1 MLLQKHKVIL
11 LLWLVV
17 TLHNSRLD
25 QSSSSRSSGPHNGSI
40 TSSSQSSDESEDPS
54 VSHNSIRNQRRQR
67 GHYQQATGS
76 YRSSSLPRHSSVSQY
91 RRSITMPNIKSQMEP
106 GSVSSYNNNSTLIGQ
121 IEPIRPP
128 GPPPSHNNVQLTTWL
143 QSLTG
148 EDPYIR
154 FHFIK
159 QEFYQLKIF
168 PGKYLKCKYS
178 SNICQPLR
186 YLKVIPLL
194 GYFLFVPDFKCQGV
208 LSSQVVK
215 ILRLVGTVSG
225 DKEFEFLYCNDD
237 DE

>member
-1 MLLQKHKVIL
+1 MFSYGSGSLSLGERLRLELGLAITLAFSLLVKVYWQQSQQFQSQKSSQFSLTKVPHFSLKIQNILCLMLLQKHKVIL

-154 FHFIK
+154 FHFI
-159 QEFYQLKIF
+159 
-168 PGKYLKCKYS
+168 
-178 SNICQPLR
+178 N
-186 YLKVIPLL
+186 
-194 GYFLFVPDFKCQGV
+194 
-208 LSSQVVK
+208 
-215 ILRLVGTVSG
+215 
-225 DKEFEFLYCNDD
+225 
-237 DE
+237 

>member
-1 MLLQKHKVIL
+1 MLVEKHKVIL

-54 VSHNSIRNQRRQR
+54 ISHNSIRNQRRQR

-91 RRSITMPNIKSQMEP
+91 RRSITMPNIKSQAEP
-106 GSVSSYNNNSTLIGQ
+106 GSVSVSSYNNNSTLIGQ

-128 GPPPSHNNVQLTTWL
+128 GPPNSHNNVQLTTWL

-148 EDPYIR
+148 EDSYIFR
-154 FHFIK
+154 FYF
-159 QEFYQLKIF
+159 
-168 PGKYLKCKYS
+168 
-178 SNICQPLR
+178 
-186 YLKVIPLL
+186 VI
-194 GYFLFVPDFKCQGV
+194 
-208 LSSQVVK
+208 
-215 ILRLVGTVSG
+215 
-225 DKEFEFLYCNDD
+225 
-237 DE
+237 

>member
-67 GHYQQATGS
+67 GHHQQATGS
-76 YRSSSLPRHSSVSQY
+76 YRSSSLPRHSSTSQY

-106 GSVSSYNNNSTLIGQ
+106 VSVSSYNNNSTLIGQ

-128 GPPPSHNNVQLTTWL
+128 APPTSHNNVQLTTWL

-154 FHFIK
+154 FQFIN
-159 QEFYQLKIF
+159 Y
-168 PGKYLKCKYS
+168 KYS
-178 SNICQPLR
+178 QANI
-186 YLKVIPLL
+186 
-194 GYFLFVPDFKCQGV
+194 
-208 LSSQVVK
+208 
-215 ILRLVGTVSG
+215 
-225 DKEFEFLYCNDD
+225 
-237 DE
+237 